1 MEVSNP
7 NRLTPSR
14 LAFYALPAIAFAMP
28 TIPVYI
34 YLPAFYA
41 SELGLGLAATGL
53 MLVIARAFDV
63 VTDPLIGILSD
74 RWSSRF
80 GRRKPWIIAGALIAA
95 VAVVQL
101 FQPPVGSGNAHLL
114 IWLIALSLGWTMIAV
129 PYTAWGAEL
138 SDDYHERARATG
150 AREAASI
157 LGIVLAGA
165 VPASAIGLGF
175 AERDG
180 LAAVAWLAV
189 AVGGPSVLLLALRVP
204 DRAAAVSAKASVR
217 LADWRQHLSVVRNAA
232 FLRLLAAWLVNGLAN
247 GLPAVLFAFY
257 LDHALKADAGARG
270 VLIMSYFLAGIA
282 AIPLWVG
289 LSRRYG
295 KHRIWCAAMLLA
307 CAAFVWVPF
316 LGEGAIVAF
325 FIICI
330 VTGAAFGADL
340 ALPPAMQADVVDLDT
355 LRTRK
360 NRAGWYFA
368 LWSMSTKAALA
379 AAAGIAFGTL
389 ALAGFDAAG
398 TNSRDAIVTLTVLY
412 ALVPTVLKLGAVAL
426 IWGHPITARRQTIIR
441 RRISALAQRTA

>member
-1 MEVSNP
+1 MLVSNP
-7 NRLTPSR
+7 DRLAPDR

-53 MLVIARAFDV
+53 MLVIARSFDV

-74 RWSSRF
+74 RWSSRW
-80 GRRKPWIIAGALIAA
+80 GRRKPWVVAGAVIAA
-95 VAVVQL
+95 VALVQL
-101 FQPPVGSGNAHLL
+101 FQPPAGSGNAHLL
-114 IWLIALSLGWTMIAV
+114 LWLIVLSLGWTMIAV

-138 SDDYHERARATG
+138 SDDYHERARASG
-150 AREAASI
+150 AREGASI

-165 VPASAIGLGF
+165 VPAAAIGHGF

-180 LAAVAWLAV
+180 LAAVAWSAV
-189 AVGGPSVLLLALRVP
+189 AVGAVSVLLLAWRVP
-204 DRAAAVSAKASVR
+204 DRAAAVSATPSVR
-217 LADWRQHLSVVRNAA
+217 LSDWRQHLSVVRNAA
-232 FLRLLAAWLVNGLAN
+232 FLRLLAAWFVNGLAN

-257 LDHALKADAGARG
+257 LDHALKADATARG

-295 KHRIWCAAMLLA
+295 KHRIWCAAMLMA

-325 FIICI
+325 FVICI

-360 NRAGWYFA
+360 DRAGWYFA
-368 LWSMSTKAALA
+368 LWSMATKAALA
-379 AAAGIAFGTL
+379 AAAGIAFGAL

-398 TNSRDAIVTLTVLY
+398 TNSAGAIVTLTVLY

-426 IWGHPITARRQTIIR
+426 IWGHPITARRQIIIR
-441 RRISALAQRTA
+441 RRITALAQRAA

>member
-1 MEVSNP
+1 MVSSANH
-7 NRLTPSR
+7 LTASR

-53 MLVIARAFDV
+53 ILVIARVFDV

-101 FQPPVGSGNAHLL
+101 FQPPDGSGNAHLL

-150 AREAASI
+150 AREGASI

-175 AERDG
+175 AQRDG

-189 AVGGPSVLLLALRVP
+189 AVGMVSVLLLAWRVP
-204 DRAAAVSAKASVR
+204 DRAAAVSAEPSVR
-217 LADWRQHLSVVRNAA
+217 LSDWRQHISVVRNAA
-232 FLRLLAAWLVNGLAN
+232 FLRLLAAWFVNGLAN

-257 LDHALKADAGARG
+257 LDHALKADAAARG
-270 VLIMSYFLAGIA
+270 ILIMSYFLAGIA

-325 FIICI
+325 FVICI

-368 LWSMSTKAALA
+368 LWSMATKAALA

-398 TNSRDAIVTLTVLY
+398 TNSADAIAALTVLY
-412 ALVPTVLKLGAVAL
+412 ALVPTALKLGAVAL
-426 IWGHPITARRQTIIR
+426 IWGHPITARRQIIIR
-441 RRISALAQRTA
+441 RRITALAQRSV

>member
-1 MEVSNP
+1 MVSSANH
-7 NRLTPSR
+7 LTASR

-53 MLVIARAFDV
+53 ILVIARAFDV

-101 FQPPVGSGNAHLL
+101 FQPPDGSGNAHLL

-150 AREAASI
+150 AREGASI

-175 AERDG
+175 AQRDG

-189 AVGGPSVLLLALRVP
+189 AVGMVSVLLLAWRVP
-204 DRAAAVSAKASVR
+204 DRAAAVSAEPSVR
-217 LADWRQHLSVVRNAA
+217 LSDWRQHISVVHNAA
-232 FLRLLAAWLVNGLAN
+232 FLRLLAAWFVNGLAN

-257 LDHALKADAGARG
+257 LDHALKADAAARG
-270 VLIMSYFLAGIA
+270 ILIMSYFLAGIA

-325 FIICI
+325 FVICI

-368 LWSMSTKAALA
+368 LWSMATKAALA

-389 ALAGFDAAG
+389 ALAGFDAGG
-398 TNSRDAIVTLTVLY
+398 TNSSDAIAALTVLY
-412 ALVPTVLKLGAVAL
+412 ALVPTALKLGAVAL
-426 IWGHPITARRQTIIR
+426 IWGHPITARRQIIIR
-441 RRISALAQRTA
+441 RRITALAQRSV